1 MFTSTSTS
9 TSTINVFDFEAI
21 RLPPDFEREAGVR
34 KQLTQVRV
42 RKPRRQEW
50 IRVHPDPAYR
60 ARVATIV
67 LKEDEK
73 SKEEIYLVAPRRRSG
88 CWADEITVATLYLAI
103 NRQGDVFIWP
113 CRDPNPEMR
122 RGDTA
127 ATSRIEAAEA
137 AMTRYVRVQWRSPA
151 YEISFRD
158 DSIVEIEP
166 IWPDKPFSELVE
178 IAFFKVGM
186 YIADPNHPVIKI
198 LQGRN

>member
-9 TSTINVFDFEAI
+9 TEAIDVFDFEAI
-21 RLPPDFEREAGVR
+21 RIPPNFEREAGVR
-34 KQLTQVRV
+34 KQLTMVRV

-50 IRVHPDPAYR
+50 VRVHPDPAYH
-60 ARVATIV
+60 AKVATIV
-67 LKEDEK
+67 LKEDEN
-73 SKEEIYLVAPRRRSG
+73 SKEEIYLVAPRVAEDM
-88 CWADEITVATLYLAI
+88 ADEITLTTLYLTM

-113 CRDPNPEMR
+113 CRDPNPELR

-127 ATSRIEAAEA
+127 ATSRLEAIEA
-137 AMTRYVRVQWRSPA
+137 AMTRYVRVQWKSPA

-158 DSIVEIEP
+158 ASIVETEP
-166 IWPDKPFSELVE
+166 VWPDKPFSELIR

-186 YIADPNHPVIKI
+186 YIDDPNHQVIKV